1 MKLMEKNEKVEEV
14 IRMPESD
21 FNIDPEY
28 FDMLIKRTKDKIEE
42 TKKEE
47 QWDIEKNKVALNKV
61 KNKFYDALDF
71 QKFTVKAMRTDSY
84 VTTFRVPKMSTFLK
98 DNINRFKDIL
108 ESEILAKEE
117 NDNQEGDGINQDADA
132 QEGDKQKE
140 KTAKNTN

>member
-1 MKLMEKNEKVEEV
+1 MEKNEKVEEV

-42 TKKEE
+42 TKREE

>member
-1 MKLMEKNEKVEEV
+1 
-14 IRMPESD
+14 MPESD